1 MWALSVV
8 AMGLGELHYVSSRPS
23 SECSKRY
30 CSLSCNP
37 ALSCLEIQ
45 RVRVFGTAF
54 FMKDYLTRLPMHN
67 DGLEVQA
74 KVCGKCRQLVLTY
87 RHSMKCIVCGGILKP
102 VNKSDQAGPL
112 SEPYAV
118 YSSSSRSCNSL
129 KRFLFC
135 SSSSSVLGP

>member
-8 AMGLGELHYVSSRPS
+8 AMGLGELHYVSSRPG

-37 ALSCLEIQ
+37 ALSCLDIQ

-74 KVCGKCRQLVLTY
+74 KVCSKCRQLVLTY
-87 RHSMKCIVCGGILKP
+87 RQSMKCIVCGGILRP
-102 VNKSDQAGPL
+102 VSKSDQTGA
-112 SEPYAV
+112 
-118 YSSSSRSCNSL
+118 
-129 KRFLFC
+129 
-135 SSSSSVLGP
+135 